1 MMADFTKKYTLSAKG
16 ILSIE
21 ENIIGIENVDTGELF
36 ELKDMLSDF
45 ADKSI
50 KLTVAYDEEFGTSE
64 VSE

>member
-1 MMADFTKKYTLSAKG
+1 MANFTKKYTLSAKG

-21 ENIIGIENVDTGELF
+21 DNIVGIENEETGEMF

-50 KLTVAYDEEFGTSE
+50 KLTVAYDESFGSCE
-64 VSE
+64 VAE

>member
-1 MMADFTKKYTLSAKG
+1 MASFTKKYTLSAKG

-21 ENIIGIENVDTGELF
+21 GNIVGIENVDTGELF

-50 KLTVAYDEEFGTSE
+50 KLIVAYDEEFGSSE
-64 VSE
+64 VEE

>member
-1 MMADFTKKYTLSAKG
+1 MASFTKKYTLSAKG

-21 ENIIGIENVDTGELF
+21 DNVVGIENADTGELF

-50 KLTVAYDEEFGTSE
+50 KLTVAYDEDFGCGE
-64 VSE
+64 VTE

>member
-1 MMADFTKKYTLSAKG
+1 MASFTKKYALSAKG

-21 ENIIGIENVDTGELF
+21 ENVIGIENVYTGELF

-50 KLTVAYDEEFGTSE
+50 KLTVVYDEEFGTGE
-64 VSE
+64 VEE